1 MKPQSARA
9 LAWMAGTLLL
19 IGLAIP
25 TQVGSVAITAL
36 AALVAIAP
44 IVLGTPKLRL
54 AAVVIVVLAAGIAA
68 SNYQSADQE
77 MQAYRAHA
85 KSR

>member
-1 MKPQSARA
+1 
-9 LAWMAGTLLL
+9 MAVILLL

-36 AALVAIAP
+36 AALVAIVPVIA
-44 IVLGTPKLRL
+44 GTPMLRIAAIVIAL
-54 AAVVIVVLAAGIAA
+54 AAVGIAA

>member
-1 MKPQSARA
+1 MNPQSARA
-9 LAWMAGTLLL
+9 LAWMAGMLVLL
-19 IGLAIP
+19 GLAIP
-25 TQVGSVAITAL
+25 TQVGTVAITAL
-36 AALVAIAP
+36 AALIAIAP
-44 IVLGTPKLRL
+44 TVAGTPKLRL
-54 AAVVIVVLAAGIAA
+54 AALVIAIIATGIAA